1 VALVGEDE
9 LFVGVV
15 VSLEQV
21 LVVDSLGVLVGSAG
35 PVVGQLAFVLQDDL
49 LLGLQV
55 GDLLL

>member
-15 VSLEQV
+15 VCLEQV